1 MIDQGT
7 LLKIDAGVA
16 RSAFLDKRG
25 FFAKASEQLHH
36 VNVEYSDGSLQT
48 LSAADF
54 DSLSAKRQD
63 KIRNAGSGV
72 TIDGVEPGQ
81 SWWDR
86 FTGCFK

>member
-7 LLKIDAGVA
+7 IMKIDAGVA
-16 RSAFLDKRG
+16 RSAFLDRHG
-25 FFAKASEQLHH
+25 FFAKASETLHH

-54 DSLSAKRQD
+54 DSLSAARQE
-63 KIRNAGSGV
+63 KIRNAGTGV
-72 TIDGVEPGQ
+72 TIEGVEPGK

-86 FTGCFK
+86 FCGR